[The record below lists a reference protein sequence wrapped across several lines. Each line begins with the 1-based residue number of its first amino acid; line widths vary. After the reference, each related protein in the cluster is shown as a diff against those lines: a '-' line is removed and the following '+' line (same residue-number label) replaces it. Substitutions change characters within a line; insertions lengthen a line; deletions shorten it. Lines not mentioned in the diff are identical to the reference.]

1 MTLSF
6 LRMNIYLLV
15 ICFLV
20 SGEETIMK
28 KAEVIEKLQ
37 LVKEHALH
45 FLKQKHTRWNK
56 NDPLGLAEANLKAFQ
71 IVEGVDF
78 ILSEIEFISD
88 DKEFELLRKGEF
100 EKYLSIANLLKR
112 EDIKDM
118 AENWKELFGNIENM
132 FIMFDEPVYKMAEL
146 SIYEAPSV
154 YVIYI
159 AKI

>member
-1 MTLSF
+1 
-6 LRMNIYLLV
+6 
-15 ICFLV
+15 
-20 SGEETIMK
+20 MK

-45 FLKQKHTRWNK
+45 FLKHKHTRWNK